1 LGGSGGRWLAV
12 CRFVVRLE
20 NMTTVCNSRLSG
32 DKVGGSYRSSL
43 VSSEPF
49 KARALSLGVVRAR
62 EHMKLRSRAAFPV
75 YPFTSLTS
83 RLNFGPHPALSTQH
97 SLTRSQPIQAES
109 QLHRHSQNAGFG
121 PAVSAFELCNSL
133 YGNQSKTLFTPLAC
147 VI

>member
-1 LGGSGGRWLAV
+1 V

-62 EHMKLRSRAAFPV
+62 EHMKLRSRADFPV

-83 RLNFGPHPALSTQH
+83 RLNFGPHSALSTH
-97 SLTRSQPIQAES
+97 SREANLYKLKANFIVIPKTRALAQRLARLNFAI
-109 QLHRHSQNAGFG
+109 
-121 PAVSAFELCNSL
+121 LCTETSPRPSSRL
-133 YGNQSKTLFTPLAC
+133 LP
-147 VI
+147 V